1 MNDIIK
7 QVKFLLFCVIAFFAV
22 LYVLQII
29 DVTSSIFIKAYGVDP
44 AFGYASLAMMLFV
57 YSLIIYIPLK
67 FIFSLPKTLQP
78 PKDENSEQYQL
89 YLNQLRARLQKNKNL
104 QSFSLQNN
112 EDIALAYQHLDAKA
126 NEEIKS
132 LALTVFVST
141 GISQNGKLD
150 GLLLISA
157 QIQIVW
163 RVAYIYNQ
171 RPSIKD
177 ILKIYSYVFANAFIA
192 SSLEDLD
199 IGEQIQP
206 VINAAIA
213 DSALGSIPFAHG
225 ISSLTGIITESIIDG
240 AANAYMTLRL
250 GKIATLYFNPF
261 VSKFDVDVRRAARK
275 EAVIMLGAT
284 VKEGAN
290 TIRVA
295 IWGAAKKTAGTA
307 GTALVDASMQAAGAV
322 SNASKKIT
330 DVTFDASKQAVSSI
344 GSAASKTASSVG
356 DASKKVAGFVKDTV
370 SRPKNNH

>member
-1 MNDIIK
+1 MSDIIK
-7 QVKFLLFCVIAFFAV
+7 QVKFLFVCVIAFFAV

-29 DVTSSIFIKAYGVDP
+29 DATSSIFIKAYGVDP
-44 AFGYASLAMMLFV
+44 IFGYASLAAMLFV
-57 YSLIIYIPLK
+57 YVLIIFIPLK
-67 FIFSLPKTLQP
+67 FLLSLPKTLQP

-89 YLNQLRARLQKNKNL
+89 YLDDLRTRLQKNKNL

-126 NEEIKS
+126 NEEIKL

-213 DSALGSIPFAHG
+213 DSALGAIPFAHG
-225 ISSLTGIITESIIDG
+225 ISSLTSIITESIIDG

-250 GKIATLYFNPF
+250 GKIATFYFNPF
-261 VSKFDVDVRRAARK
+261 VSKSDVDVRRTARK
-275 EAVIMLGAT
+275 EAVTMLAVT

-322 SNASKKIT
+322 SNASKKVA